1 MPYNVQCIVEILRL
15 EQMEPSK
22 DPFQIDEW
30 SVGDRTFI
38 TPFPHR
44 GGYRRRLKR
53 LARKCRSA
61 GDQLGDERVMF
72 RPRSRKQPGAA
83 VSSQSCLSWIIG
95 RYFLHIS
102 LLCREDEQFAHEST
116 HASRRTY
123 GASSVSPQA
132 CRPTGPNRIRRS
144 SRASCQRGTGLTS
157 GPDP

>member
-22 DPFQIDEW
+22 DLFQIDEW

-38 TPFPHR
+38 TLFPHP

-72 RPRSRKQPGAA
+72 RPARANSSGIA
-83 VSSQSCLSWIIG
+83 VSSQSCLSWIID

-102 LLCREDEQFAHEST
+102 LLCPEDEQFSHEST
-116 HASRRTY
+116 HAYRRTY
-123 GASSVSPQA
+123 GGIQYFSSVPASQRA
-132 CRPTGPNRIRRS
+132 RIGFVTARVRV
-144 SRASCQRGTGLTS
+144 ANGELV
-157 GPDP
+157 